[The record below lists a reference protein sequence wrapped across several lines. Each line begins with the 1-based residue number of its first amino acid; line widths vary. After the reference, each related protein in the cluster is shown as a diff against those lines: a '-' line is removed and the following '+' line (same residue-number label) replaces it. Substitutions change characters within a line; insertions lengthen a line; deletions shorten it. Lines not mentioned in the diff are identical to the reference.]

1 MEGAAGGGALTRAQ
15 ALSNTA
21 AAIETSAA
29 TVHAGRMIRCLI
41 GKSFLGLSAH
51 CVFATIVYQQD
62 AIGFKETK
70 NLEKALGFDACWIH
84 RTRLYSHT
92 FLLSHQCLIER
103 IGMPELHFDPLDLT
117 PLRPVLQRHAPLGRS
132 GLLPALLDAQ
142 ALYGYISPPVAA
154 EIAQT
159 FNTPLADVHGVI
171 EFYALLYNEP
181 VGRTVLRV
189 CTDPSCALRG
199 GDAVLAAACA
209 LAGVEVGETSADG
222 AVTVERSPCLG
233 HCNSGVSVNVSF
245 GRPQRNITFAHV
257 TPDTVEELLDG
268 RGRTT
273 ADFWSEDYVGGDLS
287 IVTPLCGR
295 GRRTR
300 LLEYEAVG
308 GMQALRKVLTTM
320 QPAEVIEAMH
330 QADLLGRGGAAFPTW
345 AKWDG
350 ASRAPGQPKYFVV
363 NADESEPGTFKD
375 RVLLEG
381 DPCRVLEGAIIG
393 AYSIGASRIYIYIRG
408 EYPLAIERVEA
419 ALHELRGAGYLGANI
434 LGSGFSIDA
443 EIRSGAGAYIC
454 GEETAL
460 FESIEGKRG
469 FPRVKP
475 PFPTTHGLF
484 GKPTAINN
492 VETLAQAPY
501 ILIHGPD
508 AFQRL
513 GTAESTGP
521 KLLCVSGDV
530 VRPGLYEIGFGA
542 TLRHL
547 IENLAGGVVGGKLQA
562 MLIGGAAGAF
572 ATPAELDTPIT
583 FQGLRDAGLTLGSG
597 AIMVFND
604 KRDLRDILRRLA
616 RFFAHESCGKCYPC
630 QLGTQR
636 QYEILERLAAGRP
649 LPGDVG
655 RLRDVGWTMTDAS
668 LCGLG
673 QTAAAAV
680 FSAMKRWPE
689 LFESGEAR

>member
-1 MEGAAGGGALTRAQ
+1 MSKLLVDPIDLT
-15 ALSNTA
+15 
-21 AAIETSAA
+21 
-29 TVHAGRMIRCLI
+29 
-41 GKSFLGLSAH
+41 
-51 CVFATIVYQQD
+51 
-62 AIGFKETK
+62 
-70 NLEKALGFDACWIH
+70 
-84 RTRLYSHT
+84 
-92 FLLSHQCLIER
+92 LLS
-103 IGMPELHFDPLDLT
+103 
-117 PLRPVLQRHAPLGRS
+117 PVLHKHAAHNHS

-142 ALYGYISPPVAA
+142 ALYGCLPAPVVS
-154 EIAQT
+154 EIAHALRV
-159 FNTPLADVHGVI
+159 PLADVHGVI

-199 GDAVLAAACA
+199 GEEVLDAACRM
-209 LAGVEVGETSADG
+209 AGVAEGETSADG

-245 GRPQRNITFAHV
+245 GRPVRNTTFAHV
-257 TPDTVEELLDG
+257 TPDTLDELLDG

-287 IVTPLCGR
+287 IITPLCGR

-300 LLEYEAVG
+300 LVEYEAVG
-308 GMQALRKVLTTM
+308 GMQALRKALSTM
-320 QPAEVIEAMH
+320 TPQRVIDAMH
-330 QADLLGRGGAAFPTW
+330 QSDLLGRGGAAFPTW

-350 ASRAPGQPKYFVV
+350 AAKAPGQPKYFVV

-393 AYSIGASRIYIYIRG
+393 AYAIGASRIYIYIRG

-419 ALHELRGAGYLGANI
+419 ALQELRTAGYLGENI
-434 LGSGFSIDA
+434 LGSDFSIDA

-460 FESIEGKRG
+460 FESIEGRRG

-484 GKPTAINN
+484 GKPTVINN
-492 VETLAQAPY
+492 VETLAQTPY
-501 ILIHGPD
+501 ILVHGPD

-547 IENLAGGVVGGKLQA
+547 IENLAGGVVGGELQA

-604 KRDLRDILRRLA
+604 TRDLRDILRRLG

-636 QYEILERLAAGRP
+636 QYEILDRLAEGAP
-649 LPGDVG
+649 LPGDVI
-655 RLRDVGWTMTDAS
+655 RLQDVGWTMSDAS

-689 LFESGEAR
+689 LFESGEV